1 MAREQNLSL
10 AVEVMATRIWKH
22 LFILVEVEFY
32 LRSRGC
38 VVDLYLKQS
47 VIPLAHSSGLYW
59 NRELLGLCSSS
70 GGLI

>member
-1 MAREQNLSL
+1 MARERNLSF

-38 VVDLYLKQS
+38 VVDLCLKTIS
-47 VIPLAHSSGLYW
+47 YSPCA
-59 NRELLGLCSSS
+59 
-70 GGLI
+70 